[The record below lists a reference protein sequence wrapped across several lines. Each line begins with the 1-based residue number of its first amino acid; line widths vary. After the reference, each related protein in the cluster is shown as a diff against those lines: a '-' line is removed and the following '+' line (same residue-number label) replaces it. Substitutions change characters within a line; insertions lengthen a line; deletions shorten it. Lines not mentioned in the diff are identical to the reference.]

1 MAVLAAGDFNGDS
14 FGDLAVGANGSDIG
28 LTGNNEGSV
37 TIFSGSQ
44 AGLKPTA
51 TAYIT
56 EPTPIS
62 GSQLG
67 FFLAAGDFNGDGRD
81 DLAVTA
87 LNRLVAAVEGTG
99 AVLLYRGGAATPSGL
114 NPASPIQL
122 DETSPHVPGTARAWD
137 QFGPPWRPAT

>member
-1 MAVLAAGDFNGDS
+1 MIYGSAKGLDPAAKPSQFLTENSPNGPKEMAGWALSLAAGDFNGDS

-56 EPTPIS
+56 EPTPTKR
-62 GSQLG
+62 
-67 FFLAAGDFNGDGRD
+67 FPA
-81 DLAVTA
+81 
-87 LNRLVAAVEGTG
+87 RL
-99 AVLLYRGGAATPSGL
+99 LPRC
-114 NPASPIQL
+114 
-122 DETSPHVPGTARAWD
+122 R
-137 QFGPPWRPAT
+137 